1 MGNNVNLAKLP
12 VLFKKVEQNY
22 NNTHKTKVTVD
33 KDIST
38 TGMVFGHLG
47 DYKILELGYRT
58 HKENKLMEDVRK
70 LSSIKAK
77 SGKKVE
83 PQDIYKISLELNKGD
98 RIKALIT
105 AQDALKMTGWAREIG
120 SVYDDKVGIEKLVG
134 EKFFNNYVK
143 KHGGEFN
150 ESMADKMGEAYLASV
165 LTPIKDNKDFAG
177 KYYHLFGTA
186 AAGST
191 GKFGETAT
199 NIYGKILV
207 PIREFF
213 GLNKSNNK
221 NTYTKEKLP
230 CDEAGLAISKELNK

>member
-98 RIKALIT
+98 R
-105 AQDALKMTGWAREIG
+105 
-120 SVYDDKVGIEKLVG
+120 
-134 EKFFNNYVK
+134 KFV
-143 KHGGEFN
+143 
-150 ESMADKMGEAYLASV
+150 
-165 LTPIKDNKDFAG
+165 
-177 KYYHLFGTA
+177 
-186 AAGST
+186 
-191 GKFGETAT
+191 
-199 NIYGKILV
+199 
-207 PIREFF
+207 
-213 GLNKSNNK
+213 
-221 NTYTKEKLP
+221 
-230 CDEAGLAISKELNK
+230 ISINVN